1 MVSAHS
7 LQVGGIYSS
16 GNFVTSFGKRNFR
29 VFKEVSRA
37 LENFL
42 HVRPYHTLMEKKTRS
57 QNIFSSSRKL
67 VYKFAPDLVS
77 GTFHG
82 NDRGEW

>member
-1 MVSAHS
+1 MFSKINIILFIGAHS
-7 LQVGGIYSS
+7 LQVGGEMLR
-16 GNFVTSFGKRNFR
+16 GNFVTNFGKRNFR

-67 VYKFAPDLVS
+67 VSKFAPGSVF
-77 GTFHG
+77 G
-82 NDRGEW
+82 